1 MPCVPISYLY
11 NYIDGARLGSM
22 DSSSAPSLAEAE
34 IYKKT
39 AVLLV
44 PSIWS
49 EAPRKASANRPW
61 REMAEGKL
69 RFGDSYIKRVCLT
82 MNCSKSGFPSYYIH
96 YIIYNYKSLL
106 DDMGMSWPV
115 GDPMAD
121 IQCYYVMAIEDLPH
135 FQTHPN
141 TPCWNAIMIGYI
153 SH

>member
-1 MPCVPISYLY
+1 
-11 NYIDGARLGSM
+11 M

-49 EAPRKASANRPW
+49 EAPASANRPW
-61 REMAEGKL
+61 R
-69 RFGDSYIKRVCLT
+69 V
-82 MNCSKSGFPSYYIH
+82 
-96 YIIYNYKSLL
+96 
-106 DDMGMSWPV
+106 DDMGMSWSV

-141 TPCWNAIMIGYI
+141 TPCLNAIMVGYI